1 MEQLHHRLIRIG
13 LDALAEDFGYALAG
27 GYAVQAHHLVKR
39 VSEDVDF
46 FTPIDRAED
55 ELPRAVA
62 RVVEA
67 YESAG
72 FAVQIVQQ
80 ALVFARL
87 LVTDPGNGAQ
97 SKVELVGDFVHHPPV
112 ESSLGPVLHL
122 DDLAAAKTGALLSR
136 AEVRDAIDVD
146 ALMHVGYT
154 SDRLLRLVAEN
165 EVPDLH
171 EYARALARVQRYTDK
186 QFAAYGV
193 DDEKAVGI
201 RERFAAWQRAMSD
214 RLRAEGTPAGSP
226 HSRPA
231 DGPSRRSRSDQPP
244 PGPPGP
250 TPGNRP
256 TR

>member
-1 MEQLHHRLIRIG
+1 
-13 LDALAEDFGYALAG
+13 
-27 GYAVQAHHLVKR
+27 V
-39 VSEDVDF
+39 
-46 FTPIDRAED
+46 
-55 ELPRAVA
+55 
-62 RVVEA
+62 
-67 YESAG
+67 
-72 FAVQIVQQ
+72 
-80 ALVFARL
+80 
-87 LVTDPGNGAQ
+87 N
-97 SKVELVGDFVHHPPV
+97 
-112 ESSLGPVLHL
+112 SSLGPVLHL
-122 DDLAAAKTGALLSR
+122 DDLAAAKAGALLSR

-165 EVPDLH
+165 EVPNLH
-171 EYARALARVQRYTDK
+171 EYARALARVQHYTDK

-193 DDEKAVGI
+193 GDEKAARI

-214 RLRAEGTPAGSP
+214 RLRAEDTHAGSP

-231 DGPSRRSRSDQPP
+231 DSPSRRSRSDQPP